1 MHAVWTSVIF
11 MQGGLQGTAWLVTIG
26 CTTLYSELKGL
37 IIEGIL
43 PLLNANVPF
52 A

>member
-1 MHAVWTSVIF
+1 

-37 IIEGIL
+37 IGQESL
-43 PLLNANVPF
+43 SLLNANELSFV
-52 A
+52 

>member
-1 MHAVWTSVIF
+1 MHAAGTVIIV

-37 IIEGIL
+37 IGQVSFIAEC
-43 PLLNANVPF
+43 
-52 A
+52 